1 MASARSSRRASPYE
15 RTTPKKRQAVSRQP
29 SVVSSVAS
37 SSTSS
42 TTSSAAPSPSV
53 AAGGST
59 SKSGGSSSA
68 KPSPF
73 QGASAAAED
82 DDQDNSPFAPGSSYN
97 FITRPPGPG
106 KSKSKLSDE
115 QKREL
120 CQLKALWPKSKQED
134 IARAYGVE
142 RSTVSKILGEK
153 AVNTQSL
160 CLSLGASELI
170 PPPPWQR
177 WLANSEEEYL
187 QMCKAEAAEA
197 KDVRRGP

>member
-1 MASARSSRRASPYE
+1 
-15 RTTPKKRQAVSRQP
+15 V
-29 SVVSSVAS
+29 
-37 SSTSS
+37 
-42 TTSSAAPSPSV
+42 
-53 AAGGST
+53 
-59 SKSGGSSSA
+59 
-68 KPSPF
+68 PSPF

-153 AVNTQSL
+153 AVNPQSL
-160 CLSLGASELI
+160 CLSLSASELI
-170 PPPPWQR
+170 LPPPSLAAMACQQR
-177 WLANSEEEYL
+177 GGVSP
-187 QMCKAEAAEA
+187 
-197 KDVRRGP
+197 DVQGGGGRGQGRPQGTVSPLLHSPK